1 MRAFAPILAAA
12 LCIVGAVARA
22 VDQEP
27 ILESKIVLGQVVGRI
42 DHSGFDPVRKASV
55 PIAIFAATARSNC
68 PSPGRGLP
76 RPGGAQPLAPR
87 SDQGAGTFL
96 RIRDRDACRG
106 PPFSDG
112 PAQKALLRA
121 QGVGHP
127 EAIRQFSSKC

>member
-1 MRAFAPILAAA
+1 MRASLRLAAA

-55 PIAIFAATARSNC
+55 PIATSRRRREETAPAQAAVSRDPEARSL
-68 PSPGRGLP
+68 SAALRP
-76 RPGGAQPLAPR
+76 RR
-87 SDQGAGTFL
+87 RDFS
-96 RIRDRDACRG
+96 RIGDRDACRG

-112 PAQKALLRA
+112 PAHRRRRRA
-121 QGVGHP
+121 GVGHP